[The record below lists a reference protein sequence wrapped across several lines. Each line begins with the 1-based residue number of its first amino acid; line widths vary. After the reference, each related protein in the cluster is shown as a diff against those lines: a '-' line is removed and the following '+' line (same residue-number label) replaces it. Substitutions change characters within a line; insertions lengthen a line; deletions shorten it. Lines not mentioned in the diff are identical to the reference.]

1 MAKAGGMS
9 AANSSSGDRETEAL
23 RRAQRAHEPSME
35 EILASIRNII
45 IDERELEKAAPSRPA
60 SLRAASSA
68 PQIVYSKED
77 PAPQRAAQETLVR
90 AEPPAASVKS
100 PPEIKSAAEAKP
112 LPEAKSAPARPAQEA
127 SAPKEARR
135 QLEEPGPGERPAVP
149 VRVDDEP
156 LLSPEAGEL
165 VTSAFEALS
174 AHLAA
179 RGAEIAQG
187 MAREML
193 RPMLKGWL
201 DENLPGI
208 VERLVRAEIER
219 VARGMR

>member
-1 MAKAGGMS
+1 MS
-9 AANSSSGDRETEAL
+9 AVNSGSGDRETEAL
-23 RRAQRAHEPSME
+23 RRPQRAHEPSME

-45 IDERELEKAAPSRPA
+45 IDERESEKAAPSRPA
-60 SLRAASSA
+60 SPRAASSA
-68 PQIVYSKED
+68 PQIVYSKGD
-77 PAPQRAAQETLVR
+77 PAPQRATQETLAR
-90 AEPPAASVKS
+90 AEPPGASVKS
-100 PPEIKSAAEAKP
+100 SPEIKSAAEAKP
-112 LPEAKSAPARPAQEA
+112 LPEAKPAPAKPALEA

-135 QLEEPGPGERPAVP
+135 QLRGPGPEEWSEVA
-149 VRVDDEP
+149 VRVDEEP
-156 LLSPEAGEL
+156 LLSPEAGQS

-179 RGAEIAQG
+179 RGAEIAEG

-193 RPMLKGWL
+193 RPMLKAWL

>member
-1 MAKAGGMS
+1 MS
-9 AANSSSGDRETEAL
+9 AVNSGSGDRDVEA
-23 RRAQRAHEPSME
+23 RRAQRGHEPSME

-45 IDERELEKAAPSRPA
+45 IDEREAEKAAPMRPA
-60 SLRAASSA
+60 SPRSAAPT

-77 PAPQRAAQETLVR
+77 PAPQRAALVR
-90 AEPPAASVKS
+90 AEPPATPDAKLS
-100 PPEIKSAAEAKP
+100 PEIKPAAEAKP
-112 LPEAKSAPARPAQEA
+112 SPEAKPTPEA

-135 QLEEPGPGERPAVP
+135 QPEGASKEPSDVPA
-149 VRVDDEP
+149 RIDEEP
-156 LLSPEAGEL
+156 LLSPEVGET

-179 RGAEIAQG
+179 RGVEIAQG
-187 MAREML
+187 MAREMM
-193 RPMLKGWL
+193 RPMLKAWL

>member
-1 MAKAGGMS
+1 MS
-9 AANSSSGDRETEAL
+9 SVNSSSGDRGVETL
-23 RRAQRAHEPSME
+23 RRGQRTHEPSME

-45 IDERELEKAAPSRPA
+45 IDEREAEKAAPSRPA
-60 SLRAASSA
+60 SPRSSA
-68 PQIVYSKED
+68 PAAQIVYSKED
-77 PAPQRAAQETLVR
+77 SLQQRAAQESLVR
-90 AEPPAASVKS
+90 AEPS
-100 PPEIKSAAEAKP
+100 SAPDVKP
-112 LPEAKSAPARPAQEA
+112 LPEIRPAADVKFLPEGKPAPAKPAMEA
-127 SAPKEARR
+127 SAAKQARR
-135 QLEEPGPGERPAVP
+135 QPEEACPEPSSVP
-149 VRVDDEP
+149 LRFDEEP
-156 LLSPEAGEL
+156 LLSREAGET

-187 MAREML
+187 MAREMM
-193 RPMLKGWL
+193 RPLLKAWL

>member
-1 MAKAGGMS
+1 MS
-9 AANSSSGDRETEAL
+9 AVNPNSGDREVDAL
-23 RRAQRAHEPSME
+23 RRTQRGHEPSME

-45 IDERELEKAAPSRPA
+45 IDEREAERAAPSRPA
-60 SLRAASSA
+60 SSRSPAPA

-77 PAPQRAAQETLVR
+77 SSLQRAPHETFVR
-90 AEPPAASVKS
+90 AEPPSAPDVK
-100 PPEIKSAAEAKP
+100 PLPQIKAAAEAKIS
-112 LPEAKSAPARPAQEA
+112 PETKPASAKQAPEVSATKETRRQPEEA
-127 SAPKEARR
+127 SP
-135 QLEEPGPGERPAVP
+135 ERSNVP
-149 VRVDDEP
+149 SRVDEEP
-156 LLSPEAGEL
+156 LLSREAGET

-187 MAREML
+187 MARELM

>member
-1 MAKAGGMS
+1 MS
-9 AANSSSGDRETEAL
+9 AVNSSSGDRDVEA
-23 RRAQRAHEPSME
+23 RRAQRGHEPSME

-45 IDERELEKAAPSRPA
+45 IDEREAEKAAPMRPA
-60 SLRAASSA
+60 SPRSAAPT

-77 PAPQRAAQETLVR
+77 PAPQRAAQESLVR
-90 AEPPAASVKS
+90 AEPPATPEVKLS
-100 PPEIKSAAEAKP
+100 PEIKPAAEAKP
-112 LPEAKSAPARPAQEA
+112 SPEAKPAPGKPAPEA
-127 SAPKEARR
+127 GAPKEARR
-135 QLEEPGPGERPAVP
+135 QPEGASKEPSDFPA
-149 VRVDDEP
+149 RIDEEP
-156 LLSPEAGEL
+156 LLSPEVGET

-179 RGAEIAQG
+179 RGVEIAQG
-187 MAREML
+187 MAREMM
-193 RPMLKGWL
+193 RPMLKAWL

>member
-1 MAKAGGMS
+1 MS
-9 AANSSSGDRETEAL
+9 AVNSSSGDRETEAL

-45 IDERELEKAAPSRPA
+45 IDERESEKAAPSRPA
-60 SLRAASSA
+60 SPRTASSA

-100 PPEIKSAAEAKP
+100 PPEIKSAEAKP
-112 LPEAKSAPARPAQEA
+112 LPEAKPAPAKPALEA

-135 QLEEPGPGERPAVP
+135 QLEGPGPEERPAVP
-149 VRVDDEP
+149 VRVDEEP
-156 LLSPEAGEL
+156 LLSPEAGES

-179 RGAEIAQG
+179 RGAEI
-187 MAREML
+187 
-193 RPMLKGWL
+193 
-201 DENLPGI
+201 
-208 VERLVRAEIER
+208 
-219 VARGMR
+219 

>member
-1 MAKAGGMS
+1 MS
-9 AANSSSGDRETEAL
+9 AVNPNSGDREGEAL
-23 RRAQRAHEPSME
+23 RRAQRVHEPSME

-45 IDERELEKAAPSRPA
+45 IDEREAEKATPSRPA
-60 SLRAASSA
+60 SPRAAAPA

-77 PAPQRAAQETLVR
+77 SSLQRAPHETLLR
-90 AEPPAASVKS
+90 AEPAVNPS
-100 PPEIKSAAEAKP
+100 PGIKPAAEAKP
-112 LPEAKSAPARPAQEA
+112 SPETNPAPAKPASDA
-127 SAPKEARR
+127 SAPKAVRR
-135 QLEEPGPGERPAVP
+135 QPEGASPEPSNVP
-149 VRVDDEP
+149 PRLDDEP
-156 LLSPEAGEL
+156 LLSPEAGET

-187 MAREML
+187 MAREMM
-193 RPMLKGWL
+193 RPMLKAWL

-208 VERLVRAEIER
+208 VERLVRTEIER

>member
-1 MAKAGGMS
+1 MS
-9 AANSSSGDRETEAL
+9 AVNSSSGDRETEPL

-45 IDERELEKAAPSRPA
+45 IDERESEKAAPSRPA
-60 SLRAASSA
+60 SPRAASSA

-77 PAPQRAAQETLVR
+77 PGPQRAAQETPVR
-90 AEPPAASVKS
+90 AEPPALSVKS
-100 PPEIKSAAEAKP
+100 SPEIKSPVEANP
-112 LPEAKSAPARPAQEA
+112 LPEAKPAPAKPALEA
-127 SAPKEARR
+127 STPKEARR
-135 QLEEPGPGERPAVP
+135 QPQAPGPEERPSVP
-149 VRVDDEP
+149 VRVDEEP
-156 LLSPEAGEL
+156 LLSREAGES

-193 RPMLKGWL
+193 RPMLKAWL